1 MLLLGVISLIVVDVA
16 QLKVPEFYRLI
27 INGLNDGS
35 NVMDGVAVTF
45 DMDFVLRE
53 ICFPLIVVILL
64 LVLGRFLWRICFF
77 GSAISVETSI
87 RDEMFDRC
95 KDLSQQYYNVNK
107 VGNLMSFYTND
118 LETIQD
124 CFGGGLLALCDA
136 LFLGG
141 STFFKM
147 FRMNPVMTGF
157 AMIPMA
163 ILIVLSILVGKKL
176 TKKWDERQAAF
187 SSLSDFAQES
197 YSGIAVIKAFV
208 KEAKELSAYS
218 RLNKNN
224 EKANV
229 EYVKASTL
237 FNVMVMF
244 FAECVVCVI
253 LGYGGYLV
261 YTGAFDPGRLVE
273 FIGYFTTMIWPIMA
287 VSELVDMTSQGRA
300 SLRRVSEL
308 LDTKPDVA
316 DSPDVA
322 PFGSE
327 IRGEI
332 EFRGLTFRYP
342 GASHDSLHDVSV
354 TIKAGENVGIIGR
367 TGSGKTTLTDLILRT
382 YNVPDGTL
390 FIDGRD
396 VNSVPIREVRD
407 ACAYVPQDNFLFSDT
422 IKCNIAFSTDGATD
436 SDVTDAAVAADIDG
450 NISEFNDG
458 YDTVLGER
466 GVTVSGGQKQRIS
479 IARAILKN
487 AKILILD
494 DSVSAVDTVTERKI
508 IENLRARRRG
518 CTTILIA
525 HRVSTVEQMD
535 RIIFMEGGR
544 VLMSGT
550 HEELL
555 ENCPEYRRTVE
566 LQQLEE
572 QEKVAGNA

>member
-1 MLLLGVISLIVVDVA
+1 MLLLGVLSLITVDIA
-16 QLKVPEFYRLI
+16 QLKVPELYRLV
-27 INGLNDGS
+27 INGINDGS
-35 NVMDGVAVTF
+35 NVMDGAAVPF
-45 DMDFVLRE
+45 DVDFILSR
-53 ICFPLIVVILL
+53 ICLPLAVVIIL
-64 LVLGRFLWRICFF
+64 LVIGRFLWRICFF

-124 CFGGGLLALCDA
+124 CFGGGLLVLCDA

-141 STFFKM
+141 SAFFKM

-157 AMIPMA
+157 SMIPMA
-163 ILIVLSILVGKKL
+163 ILIFLSILVGRKL
-176 TKKWDERQAAF
+176 TQKWDERQAAF

-218 RLNKNN
+218 VLNRKN

-229 EYVKASTL
+229 DYVKASTL

-244 FAECVVCVI
+244 FAESVVCVI

-261 YTGAFDPGRLVE
+261 YTKTFDAGRLVE

-287 VSELVDMTSQGRA
+287 ISELVDMTSQGRA
-300 SLRRVSEL
+300 SLKRVSEL
-308 LDTKPDVA
+308 LDTEPDVA
-316 DSPDVA
+316 DRPDVT
-322 PFGSE
+322 PFDGE
-327 IRGEI
+327 VRGEI
-332 EFRGLTFRYP
+332 EFRNLTFRYP
-342 GASHDSLHDVSV
+342 GSSHDSLTDVSV
-354 TIKAGENVGIIGR
+354 RINAGENVGIIGR
-367 TGSGKTTLTDLILRT
+367 TGSGKTTFTDLILRT

-396 VNSVPIREVRD
+396 VNSLPIKDVRA

-422 IKCNIAFSTDGATD
+422 IKDNIAFAADGF
-436 SDVTDAAVAADIDG
+436 SDEDVRDAAVMADVDG
-450 NISEFNDG
+450 NIAEFNDG
-458 YDTVLGER
+458 YDTMLGER

-479 IARAILKN
+479 IARALLKN

-508 IENLRARRRG
+508 IENLRQRRRG

-535 RIIFMEGGR
+535 RIIFMENGR

-550 HEELL
+550 HSELF

-572 QEKVAGNA
+572 QERTGGNA